1 MNLFY
6 DNLKGMTKTS
16 IFMLFCSQ
24 KDDGLPVH
32 LKRGAVDKALY
43 YTIWGLIGVGLVGS
57 AEFFY
62 SLP

>member
-6 DNLKGMTKTS
+6 GNPKGMTKTC
-16 IFMLFCSQ
+16 ILMLFCSQ

-32 LKRGAVDKALY
+32 LKRGAVDKTLY
-43 YTIWGLIGVGLVGS
+43 YTIWGLIAVGLVGC